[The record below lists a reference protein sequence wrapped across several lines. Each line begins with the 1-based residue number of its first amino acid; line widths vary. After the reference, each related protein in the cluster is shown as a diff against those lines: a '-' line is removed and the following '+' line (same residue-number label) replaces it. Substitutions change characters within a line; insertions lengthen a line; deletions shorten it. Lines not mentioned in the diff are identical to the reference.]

1 MIQKHCWECGAA
13 LIEKSLEGEG
23 IVPFCP
29 VCGEYR
35 FPMYNAAVSMIVVDE
50 NTGRILLIQ
59 QYGRP
64 SYILVAGYINRGES
78 AEDAVRRE
86 ILEEVPLGATRMVV
100 HCGGQGKLTRDRA
113 MRNSHAN
120 VKNILRAL
128 DEAHLT
134 GCTVC
139 LETMGKKSVLGT
151 AEEVCEL
158 VAADDRLL
166 PCIDFGHLNCRTG
179 GRMNTREEV
188 AALFDLMENTIG
200 RERTAK
206 LHAHFSHIE
215 YNDKGEVRHLTFAD
229 TVYGPDF
236 APVAAE
242 TAVRGYTPTFICES
256 AGTQAEDALSMK
268 RCYQTC
274 KGE

>member
-86 ILEEVPLGATRMVV
+86 ILEE
-100 HCGGQGKLTRDRA
+100 
-113 MRNSHAN
+113 
-120 VKNILRAL
+120 
-128 DEAHLT
+128 T
-134 GCTVC
+134 G
-139 LETMGKKSVLGT
+139 
-151 AEEVCEL
+151 
-158 VAADDRLL
+158 
-166 PCIDFGHLNCRTG
+166 
-179 GRMNTREEV
+179 
-188 AALFDLMENTIG
+188 
-200 RERTAK
+200 
-206 LHAHFSHIE
+206 LHA
-215 YNDKGEVRHLTFAD
+215 
-229 TVYGPDF
+229 GPGSSS
-236 APVAAE
+236 
-242 TAVRGYTPTFICES
+242 RPTRSCATSPPSSPTRS
-256 AGTQAEDALSMK
+256 AFT
-268 RCYQTC
+268 
-274 KGE
+274 

>member
-1 MIQKHCWECGAA
+1 MNEPKFGPAGNSESFTAAGFKKSEDAPAWLAQMGLTAFEYQCGRGVRCGEETALKIGAA
-13 LIEKSLEGEG
+13 ARQHGIAMSIHAPYFINLSSEESERMEKNVGYVLETA
-23 IVPFCP
+23 
-29 VCGEYR
+29 R
-35 FPMYNAAVSMIVVDE
+35 LA
-50 NTGRILLIQ
+50 
-59 QYGRP
+59 
-64 SYILVAGYINRGES
+64 
-78 AEDAVRRE
+78 
-86 ILEEVPLGATRMVV
+86 VPLGATRMVV

-120 VKNILRAL
+120 VRNILRAL
-128 DEAHLT
+128 DENHLT
-134 GCTVC
+134 GC
-139 LETMGKKSVLGT
+139 
-151 AEEVCEL
+151 
-158 VAADDRLL
+158 
-166 PCIDFGHLNCRTG
+166 TG
-179 GRMNTREEV
+179 GRMNTREE
-188 AALFDLMENTIG
+188 ARALFDLMENTIG

-236 APVAAE
+236 ALVAEE
-242 TAVRGYTPTFICES
+242 TAARGYTPTFICES